1 LSVSREIAPPETIKT
16 YLRDLDDALRGP
28 RDWKRRVL
36 AETEDGL
43 RSELDLAE
51 NRAECDVVLS
61 WGPVEDVAPPF
72 NESGCAIRAR
82 RMAWHI
88 LQYLPILVVGWA
100 LVVRLSPDPW
110 AAEPTLIWWVAP
122 LLFASTV
129 AAIVGSVQLVRR
141 SVPSGGG
148 LRGVVSACAGV
159 GMGVLCLAVLLCYR
173 LVASH
178 WHVFW
183 LGTITTGALTLA
195 LLSIVGFH
203 GWHLRQHHISTRHGG

>member
-1 LSVSREIAPPETIKT
+1 MSISREIAPPETVKA

-28 RDWKRRVL
+28 RDWKKRVL
-36 AETEDGL
+36 AEIEDGML
-43 RSELDLAE
+43 SELELAAD
-51 NRAECDVVLS
+51 RAECDVIHS
-61 WGPVEDVAPPF
+61 WGPVEDVAPSF
-72 NESGCAIRAR
+72 NESGRAIRAR

-88 LQYLPILVVGWA
+88 LQYMPILVVGWA

-110 AAEPTLIWWVAP
+110 ASEPTLIWWVAP

-129 AAIVGSVQLVRR
+129 AAVAGAVQLVRR
-141 SVPSGGG
+141 SVPSE
-148 LRGVVSACAGV
+148 RGPRGIVSACAGV

-183 LGTITTGALTLA
+183 LGTVITGVLTLA
-195 LLSIVGFH
+195 LLSIVGYDA
-203 GWHLRQHHISTRHGG
+203 WHLSRHHFSRRRTA